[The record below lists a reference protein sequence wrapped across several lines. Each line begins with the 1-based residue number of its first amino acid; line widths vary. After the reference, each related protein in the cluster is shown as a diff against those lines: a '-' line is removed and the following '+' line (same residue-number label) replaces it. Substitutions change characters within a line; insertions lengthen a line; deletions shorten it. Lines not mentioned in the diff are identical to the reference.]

1 MHFEKIWK
9 TLVSASLAVLSSTS
23 FLLFSFFMKQCT
35 DIFGENFNATVV
47 KHGISWTNANY
58 GGYGLTSTRVKLQVT
73 IIDIALEEG
82 MLHFSKSNLGV

>member
-1 MHFEKIWK
+1 M
-9 TLVSASLAVLSSTS
+9 
-23 FLLFSFFMKQCT
+23 
-35 DIFGENFNATVV
+35 